1 MKKYLILICIIS
13 TSLFSCVYAGNLVK
27 KVYFSPYPI
36 LIDNKEYS
44 SEMPILSYQD
54 RTYVAL
60 REFSEMVG
68 AKIDFV
74 EETII
79 IDTMNKEKSDI
90 EHIQDSSKNEV
101 TEKEENLITKSE
113 GNEDIADTLSEVVYI
128 TKSGT
133 KYHVKMNCTKGV
145 YYTTTLEEAKRNGY
159 TMCKK
164 CIN

>member
-1 MKKYLILICIIS
+1 MKKYLILICIVV
-13 TSLFSCVYAGNLVK
+13 TSLFTCVYAGNLVK

-36 LIDNKEYS
+36 LIDGKEYS

-68 AKIDFV
+68 VKIDFID
-74 EETII
+74 ETII
-79 IDTMNKEKSDI
+79 IDSENKEKDNI
-90 EHIQDSSKNEV
+90 EVIQDSSKNEII
-101 TEKEENLITKSE
+101 EKNENLITKSE
-113 GNEDIADTLSEVVYI
+113 DENLSNTLSEMVYI

-133 KYHVKMNCTKGV
+133 KYHIKMNCTKGV
-145 YYTTTLEEAKRNGY
+145 YYTTTLEDAKRNGY

>member
-1 MKKYLILICIIS
+1 MKKYLILICIVV

-36 LIDNKEYS
+36 LIDGKEYS

-68 AKIDFV
+68 VKIDFI

-79 IDTMNKEKSDI
+79 IDSRNKEKDNI
-90 EHIQDSSKNEV
+90 EVIQDSSQNEIIEKN
-101 TEKEENLITKSE
+101 ENLITKSE
-113 GNEDIADTLSEVVYI
+113 EENLSNTLSEMVYV

-133 KYHVKMNCTKGV
+133 KYHIKMNCTKGV
-145 YYTTTLEEAKRNGY
+145 YYTTTLEDAKRNGY

>member
-1 MKKYLILICIIS
+1 MKKYLILICIVV

-36 LIDNKEYS
+36 LIDGKEYS

-68 AKIDFV
+68 VKIDFID
-74 EETII
+74 ETII
-79 IDTMNKEKSDI
+79 IDSKNKEKDNI
-90 EHIQDSSKNEV
+90 EVIQDSSQNEIIEKN
-101 TEKEENLITKSE
+101 ENLITKSE
-113 GNEDIADTLSEVVYI
+113 EENLSNTLSEMVYI

-133 KYHVKMNCTKGV
+133 KYHIKMNCTKGV
-145 YYTTTLEEAKRNGY
+145 YYTTTLEDAKRNGY

>member
-1 MKKYLILICIIS
+1 MKKYFIVICLICMS
-13 TSLFSCVYAGNLVK
+13 FFSCVYAGNLVK

-36 LIDNKEYS
+36 LINNKEYS

-68 AKIDFV
+68 VEIDFIDGTIIIKTTEENEFV
-74 EETII
+74 EE
-79 IDTMNKEKSDI
+79 
-90 EHIQDSSKNEV
+90 
-101 TEKEENLITKSE
+101 EKETVIDDELDEITEENNTMITNSE
-113 GNEDIADTLSEVVYI
+113 MVYI

-133 KYHVKMNCTKGV
+133 KYHSKLNCTKGT

-159 TMCKK
+159 TLCKK
-164 CIN
+164 CIK